1 MVSGRSGSFRSMG
14 PAGTAIAT
22 AWNAL
27 MAGDGAARAVRE
39 GPKNTGL
46 TLAPPRTYET
56 EQERR
61 VRGHF

>member
-1 MVSGRSGSFRSMG
+1 MVSGRSGAFRSMG

-27 MAGDGAARAVRE
+27 MAGVGAAQAARK
-39 GPKNTGL
+39 GPKNT
-46 TLAPPRTYET
+46 APPRTYET

-61 VRGHF
+61 VRELHY

>member
-1 MVSGRSGSFRSMG
+1 MG

-27 MAGDGAARAVRE
+27 MPAAGAAQAARK
-39 GPKNTGL
+39 GPRNTGM

-61 VRGHF
+61 VRELYRATVSSP

>member
-1 MVSGRSGSFRSMG
+1 MG

-22 AWNAL
+22 VWNAL
-27 MAGDGAARAVRE
+27 MAGAGAAQAARK

-61 VRGHF
+61 IRQLNAPTP

>member
-1 MVSGRSGSFRSMG
+1 MG

-27 MAGDGAARAVRE
+27 MAGAGAAQAARK
-39 GPKNTGL
+39 GPKNAGL

-61 VRGHF
+61 VRLWNSGF